1 MKRNEVITRVKY
13 QYRNVPAHRETN
25 EIPFRN
31 DETSNKIVDDNR
43 VYKEKQQNRKNR
55 TTLEKVKFEFQ
66 NRSGKQNK
74 I

>member
-13 QYRNVPAHRETN
+13 QYRNVPAHRATN

-31 DETSNKIVDDNR
+31 DEASNKIVDDNR
-43 VYKEKQQNRKNR
+43 VVKKNNRIGR
-55 TTLEKVKFEFQ
+55 IELEKVKFEFQ

>member
-13 QYRNVPAHRETN
+13 QYRNVHRATN

-31 DETSNKIVDDNR
+31 DEASNKIVDDNR
-43 VYKEKQQNRKNR
+43 VVKKNNRIGR
-55 TTLEKVKFEFQ
+55 IELEKVKFEFQ